1 MYIYLTTNNI
11 NGKKYIGSKKAEISK
26 SQTYYGSGTAL
37 KLAINKYGKDNFTKE
52 VLFTCDNYEELK
64 ELELYILK
72 LMNVVEDKTYYN
84 LHDNFSGGYN
94 ATAYTEESRAK
105 IGKANSL
112 RVLSDYQ
119 RSAVWMN
126 TPEVNA
132 KKHPKATCVHC
143 GKQANKANIERWHND
158 NCKNRVGINEPT

>member
-94 ATAYTEESRAK
+94 ATAYTEESRA
-105 IGKANSL
+105 
-112 RVLSDYQ
+112 R
-119 RSAVWMN
+119 
-126 TPEVNA
+126 
-132 KKHPKATCVHC
+132 
-143 GKQANKANIERWHND
+143 
-158 NCKNRVGINEPT
+158 